1 MSKLQSRNRCPL
13 IMSHGRSPILLIV
26 SAVALAAW
34 GPEAAFAVE
43 SNADEFVPANP
54 DEPLAPEFSLQLA
67 AKSLDSTAKQWQQEN
82 KFQGDS
88 CCQCHANF
96 MYLIARPA
104 LGKILPPPTDVRDL
118 FEHLVGERWE
128 KQGLRY
134 PSEAMVVSVPLAF
147 NDRHTTGK
155 LHPLTRKGL
164 ERMITHQR
172 PHGGWNGIGGS
183 ERTFIREL
191 EETILAGLGIA
202 AAPEDFAQTEAAHKS
217 LEGIRRYL
225 NAYKPAYPYEKA
237 MLMWASAKIGNVW
250 DTDTQRRTAE
260 EILSLQ
266 RVDGGWTLDALLEDE
281 PSWQRGKFADKKPS
295 DGYGTGFVIFIVRQA
310 GIPAADERLQKGITW
325 LKTHQRASGRWFTP
339 TASRRTMNLPS
350 NSGTAYAV
358 LALQACGE
366 ITMGEEK

>member
-1 MSKLQSRNRCPL
+1 MVTPNQRRFVRVLVFALVLALRLPGRLQVACAEEPQ
-13 IMSHGRSPILLIV
+13 
-26 SAVALAAW
+26 AVQ
-34 GPEAAFAVE
+34 
-43 SNADEFVPANP
+43 FVPAKP
-54 DEPLAPEFSLQLA
+54 DEPLAPAFSLKLA
-67 AKSLDSTAKQWQQEN
+67 AQSLDSTARQWQLEN
-82 KFQGDS
+82 KFRGDS

-104 LGKILPPPTDVRDL
+104 LAEILPPPSDVRDL
-118 FEHLVGERWE
+118 FEHLVGDRWE

-147 NDRHTTGK
+147 HDRQTTGK

-172 PHGGWNGIGGS
+172 PDGGWNGIGGS

-191 EETILAGLGIA
+191 EETIFAGLGII
-202 AAPEDFAQTEAAHKS
+202 AAPDDFAKTEAAAKS
-217 LEGIRRYL
+217 LDGIRLYL
-225 NAYKPAYPYEKA
+225 KRHTPAYPYEKA
-237 MLMWASAKIGNVW
+237 MLVWASARIGGVW
-250 DTDTQRRTAE
+250 DAAAQRQAAE
-260 EILSLQ
+260 ELLSLQ

-281 PSWQRGKFADKKPS
+281 PTWERGKFADKKPS
-295 DGYGTGFVIFIVRQA
+295 DGYGTGFVIFIARQA
-310 GIPAADERLQKGITW
+310 GIPADDARLQKGISW
-325 LKTHQRASGRWFTP
+325 LKSHQRASGRWFTP

-366 ITMGEEK
+366 IPLAKQK